1 LADILDFVD
10 HRYAFSVSL
19 KAIWMQPLELIA
31 RCCVSDLAETDNEG
45 IVKMHMESVF
55 QEDCEGAGFGEIMF
69 IYRQVER
76 SWIL

>member
-1 LADILDFVD
+1 MADIVDFAD

-19 KAIWMQPLELIA
+19 KAIWMQPSELIA
-31 RCCVSDLAETDNEG
+31 RCSVSDLAETDNDG

-55 QEDCEGAGFGEIMF
+55 QENYEGTGFGEIMF

-76 SWIL
+76 S

>member
-1 LADILDFVD
+1 MADIVDFAD

-19 KAIWMQPLELIA
+19 KAIWMQPSELIA
-31 RCCVSDLAETDNEG
+31 RCSVSDLAETDNDG

-55 QEDCEGAGFGEIMF
+55 QENCEGTGFGEIIF

-76 SWIL
+76 S